1 MITNFILFI
10 HIISAATWVGGGLLL
25 FGMGIYF
32 KDPKVQKVIYSH
44 IGPFY
49 GYFQLIWIT
58 LLLITGLLLL
68 NQHNLYSIILDEEFR
83 NSQFGI
89 LLYRKLLIVILVV
102 IATAVHMYISLKAHG
117 RDRTN
122 TEKIISR
129 ASSMFIF
136 LFNFSIIWYA
146 MNISQY
152 FI

>member
-1 MITNFILFI
+1 MTTNIILFI
-10 HIISAATWVGGGLLL
+10 HIIAATTWVGGGMLL

-32 KDPKVQKVIYSH
+32 KDPKVQNLIYSH

-68 NQHNLYSIILDEEFR
+68 NQHDIYSIILDEEFK

-89 LLYRKLLIVILVV
+89 FLYRKLFIVSLVV
-102 IATAVHMYISLKAHG
+102 IATIVHMYISLKAHA
-117 RDRTN
+117 RKRTKK
-122 TEKIISR
+122 EKIISR

-146 MNISQY
+146 MNIAQY